1 MAEYINETY
10 GVHRFYIPEGMY
22 SIADVE
28 ELLADMKKQ
37 RDAIEIRLK
46 EKNHG

>member
-28 ELLADMKKQ
+28 ELLDDMKKQ
-37 RDAIEIRLK
+37 RDVIEIRLK